1 MKELKYPVGI
11 ETFSEIIEE
20 GYVYVDK
27 TELIN
32 TLVCKGK
39 YYFLSRPRRFG
50 KSLLLSTIEAFYE
63 GRRALFDGLAI
74 SKYNHSWERHPVFRL
89 NFVNTDTSSPEG
101 LKSLIENH
109 LREWEKIYGVPE
121 GKVELAQRF
130 FGVIQRAVEQ
140 TGHKAVVL
148 IDEYDKALVSTIN
161 NQELHDTFRS
171 ILKPIYAT
179 LKAADRYIQFA
190 MLTGVTRFSRLSIF
204 SDINNL
210 KDISLNEQFATIC
223 GLTEKEIRET
233 LGPGIKAFATH
244 NNITENEVFEVL
256 KSNYDGYHFCAN
268 SSDIYNPYS
277 LLNALDDKKVG
288 SYWFATGTPTFLI
301 KRLRN
306 KSGEVKDFFNRSAD
320 STALSTI
327 SMSATDITAL
337 LFQTGYLTIKSTDQL
352 TGDYILGI
360 PNREVR
366 YGIFT
371 EMLPVFVGKGSDES
385 HAFIRQ
391 LTQAA
396 FQGTPQIMLENLK
409 SFLAD
414 IPYDL
419 SQNRPEVYFEN
430 NIYIIFRLLGFNIH
444 TEYRTSYGRIDIVL
458 TTTDYVYVMELKLNG
473 SAKAALAQINDKDY
487 LLPFKKDGRRLF
499 KIGIGFS
506 KRTRNISR
514 WLIEEDF

>member
-1 MKELKYPVGI
+1 MEELKYPIGI

-27 TELIN
+27 TEWVN
-32 TLVCKGK
+32 TLVSKGK

-50 KSLLLSTIEAFYE
+50 KSLLLSTIEAFFE
-63 GRRALFDGLAI
+63 GRRELFDGLVI

-89 NFVNTDTSSPEG
+89 NFVNADTSSQEG
-101 LKSLIENH
+101 LKSLIEAH
-109 LREWEKIYGVPE
+109 LRKWEKIYGSPE
-121 GKVELAQRF
+121 TDLELSQRF
-130 FGVIQRAVEQ
+130 FGVIQRAVKQ

-148 IDEYDKALVSTIN
+148 IDEYDKALVSTID

-171 ILKPIYAT
+171 ILKPVYAT
-179 LKAADRYIQFA
+179 LKAADCYIRFA
-190 MLTGVTRFSRLSIF
+190 MITGVTRFSRLSIF

-210 KDISLNEQFATIC
+210 KDISLNEEFAAIC
-223 GLTEKEIRET
+223 GITGKEIRET
-233 LGPGIKAFATH
+233 LGVGIRAFANR
-244 NNITENEVFEVL
+244 NNITEEEAFEVL
-256 KSNYDGYHFCAN
+256 KANYDGYHFCAD
-268 SSDIYNPYS
+268 SPDIYNPFS

-306 KSGEVKDFFNRSAD
+306 KSGEVQDFFNRSAD
-320 STALSTI
+320 GTSLSSL
-327 SMSATDITAL
+327 SMSANDITAL
-337 LFQTGYLTIKSTDQL
+337 LFQTGYLTIKSTDKL

-360 PNREVR
+360 PNGEVR
-366 YGIFT
+366 RGIFT
-371 EMLPVFVGKGSDES
+371 EMLPVFAGMGNDES
-385 HAFIRQ
+385 HAFIHR
-391 LTQAA
+391 LNHEV
-396 FQGTPQIMLENLK
+396 FSGNPQSMLESLK

-419 SQNRPEVYFEN
+419 SKNKPEIYFEN
-430 NIYIIFRLLGFNIH
+430 NIYIIFRLLGFNIN

-458 TTTDYVYVMELKLNG
+458 TTDDYVYVMELKLNG
-473 SAKAALAQINDKDY
+473 SANAALAQINDKEY
-487 LLPFKKDGRRLF
+487 LLPFRKDDRKLF

-514 WLIEEDF
+514 WVIVEE

>member
-1 MKELKYPVGI
+1 MEELKYPIGI

-27 TELIN
+27 TELIH
-32 TLVCKGK
+32 TLVSKGK

-63 GRRALFDGLAI
+63 GRRELFDGLAI
-74 SKYNHSWERHPVFRL
+74 SKHVHCWEQHPVFRL
-89 NFVNTDTSSPEG
+89 NFVNADTSSQEG
-101 LKSLIENH
+101 LKSLIEDH
-109 LREWEKIYGVPE
+109 LREWEKIYGSPGVGLEP
-121 GKVELAQRF
+121 AQRF
-130 FGVIQRAVEQ
+130 FGVIQRASEQ
-140 TGHKAVVL
+140 TGRRAVVL
-148 IDEYDKALVSTIN
+148 VDEYDKPLVSTIE
-161 NQELHDTFRS
+161 NQELHDNFRS

-179 LKAADRYIQFA
+179 LKAADRYIRFA

-210 KDISLNEQFATIC
+210 KDISLTEEFATIC
-223 GLTEKEIRET
+223 GLTEKEIRTT
-233 LGPGIKAFATH
+233 LGAGIKLFANR
-244 NNITENEVFEVL
+244 NNITEEEAFEIL
-256 KSNYDGYHFCAN
+256 KTNYDGYHFCAN
-268 SSDIYNPYS
+268 SPNIYNPYS

-306 KSGEVKDFFNRSAD
+306 KSGEIKDFFNRSAD
-320 STALSTI
+320 GTTLSSI
-327 SMSATDITAL
+327 SISATDLTAI
-337 LFQTGYLTIKSTDQL
+337 LFQTGYLTIKSIDQL

-366 YGIFT
+366 HGIFT
-371 EMLPVFVGKGSDES
+371 EMLPVFAGTGSDES
-385 HAFIRQ
+385 YAFIRR
-391 LTQAA
+391 LTHDAYHGNPQA
-396 FQGTPQIMLENLK
+396 MLENLK

-419 SQNRPEVYFEN
+419 SKNKPEIYFEN
-430 NIYIIFRLLGFNIH
+430 NIYIIFRLLGFNVH

-458 TTTDYVYVMELKLNG
+458 TTNDYVYVMELKLNG
-473 SAKAALAQINDKDY
+473 SANAALSQINEKDY
-487 LLPFKKDGRRLF
+487 LLPFKKDGRKLF
-499 KIGIGFS
+499 KIGLGFS

-514 WLIEEDF
+514 WIITKE